1 MKQNPVKGQ
10 KYTTSSENEVVE
22 RSEPEETAY
31 QQKNKK
37 KNDGSSDYSQS
48 KCSLQ
53 KHLKFDNSYLPGRPF
68 HYRFINTAL
77 NENKKSFTNKN
88 ATLFK

>member
-1 MKQNPVKGQ
+1 MK
-10 KYTTSSENEVVE
+10 
-22 RSEPEETAY
+22 RSEPEETAN
-31 QQKNKK
+31 KKK
-37 KNDGSSDYSQS
+37 KNDDDSSDYSQS

>member
-37 KNDGSSDYSQS
+37 KMMVPQIIPKANV
-48 KCSLQ
+48 
-53 KHLKFDNSYLPGRPF
+53 
-68 HYRFINTAL
+68 
-77 NENKKSFTNKN
+77 
-88 ATLFK
+88 LFKNI